1 MTKNT
6 GKNTKP
12 IRTKEEVA
20 QNPDERIDED
30 FPGFPHAPSKEEVI
44 KPKTR
49 QEKLTAD
56 VVKNKKHGK

>member
-1 MTKNT
+1 MA
-6 GKNTKP
+6 KNTKP

-30 FPGFPHAPSKEEVI
+30 FPGFPHPPSEEKAI

-49 QEKLTAD
+49 QDKLTAD
-56 VVKNKKHGK
+56 VVKKKKHGK